1 MGNVVTFS
9 AGVVTVRVS
18 VTIIDDREIE
28 EDETFSAVLSTSQ
41 PNVVI
46 NNTTATVNIVDF
58 DSELSFTVFWTYII
72 MCTSIIIA

>member
-46 NNTTATVNIVDF
+46 SNTTATVNIVDF
-58 DSELSFTVFWTYII
+58 DSELSFTLFWTYII